1 LIEASSVEPPLLIK
15 PYYDEMVKKEEGEG
29 AKVFVDFKK
38 PSEMIAEDYT
48 TIVSKSNWNI
58 NIRYSLFSINKASE
72 AVPIRLCHL
81 LMHLAFKL
89 KIFGND
95 AFGKVSSRCKVAANA
110 VNHLLEVNTVFFP
123 AGSVRAKIPLCVCPL
138 NKETFKSAVVDL
150 LKCTNNTNVQRFY
163 VGDGDGNVE
172 VAGLGIPPAALTDGV
187 SPGAETLFKWS
198 LHEVKALF
206 ESQTQRGKKIAGRKC
221 APSAI
226 LVLLTCL
233 NKMESEPES
242 WPNFQPAL
250 LQPGVLTIAIRRATC
265 YSNHANL
272 KPPHAGGYIS

>member
-1 LIEASSVEPPLLIK
+1 MDNHIAVADEIWKDLIEASSVEPPLLIK
-15 PYYDEMVKKEEGEG
+15 PYCDEMVKKEEGEG
-29 AKVFVDFKK
+29 TMVFVDFKK
-38 PSEMIAEDYT
+38 PSEMAAEDYA

-89 KIFGND
+89 KSFGND
-95 AFGKVSSRCKVAANA
+95 AFRKVSSRCKVAANA
-110 VNHLLEVNTVFFP
+110 VNHLLQVNTVFFP
-123 AGSVRAKIPLCVCPL
+123 AGSVRAKIPLCVRPL

-150 LKCTNNTNVQRFY
+150 LKCTNDTNVQRFY

-206 ESQTQRGKKIAGRKC
+206 ESQTYLKNPNAAVAVAARQQAAWSYSLIMRSESQQQCYYRKWWKGYVQRR
-221 APSAI
+221 I
-226 LVLLTCL
+226 LW
-233 NKMESEPES
+233 N
-242 WPNFQPAL
+242 AL
-250 LQPGVLTIAIRRATC
+250 LQGNK
-265 YSNHANL
+265 S
-272 KPPHAGGYIS
+272 